1 MLTKMITNGDL
12 QQSRAFLIKMLTTF
26 LDLTAPASRKANP
39 HCMNMTK
46 APMISRKNFKSYKI
60 DQNDFQSIR
69 GGTYFWKLSWLRLL
83 SWSAIFWISAA
94 LLLFNASI
102 WSTRTWSAILSLVKA
117 MVFIKL
123 CFRRLS
129 QFSINPVLCLKWPIN
144 GDR

>member
-1 MLTKMITNGDL
+1 MTNDDL

-69 GGTYFWKLSWLRLL
+69 GGTYF
-83 SWSAIFWISAA
+83 
-94 LLLFNASI
+94 
-102 WSTRTWSAILSLVKA
+102 
-117 MVFIKL
+117 
-123 CFRRLS
+123 
-129 QFSINPVLCLKWPIN
+129 
-144 GDR
+144 